1 MSKVNS
7 EESTVN
13 TQMSEH
19 VLYGVFEV
27 FSIVAITDLS
37 EECFLQ
43 LLRNKTYKITQITVN
58 NTYSIVVWTFF
69 YQDVKSQ
76 IRTKFQFLTFKKMLV
91 PMRSQNS

>member
-19 VLYGVFEV
+19 ILYGVFEV

-43 LLRNKTYKITQITVN
+43 LLRNKAYKITQITVN
-58 NTYSIVVWTFF
+58 NTYSTCIVVWTFF
-69 YQDVKSQ
+69 F
-76 IRTKFQFLTFKKMLV
+76 TKT
-91 PMRSQNS
+91 

>member
-19 VLYGVFEV
+19 ILYGVFEV

-43 LLRNKTYKITQITVN
+43 LLRNKAYKITQITVN

-69 YQDVKSQ
+69 LPRRKKSNLNQ
-76 IRTKFQFLTFKKMLV
+76 VSVSDI
-91 PMRSQNS
+91 

>member
-1 MSKVNS
+1 
-7 EESTVN
+7 
-13 TQMSEH
+13 MSEH
-19 VLYGVFEV
+19 ILYGVFEV

-58 NTYSIVVWTFF
+58 NTYSTCIVVWTFF